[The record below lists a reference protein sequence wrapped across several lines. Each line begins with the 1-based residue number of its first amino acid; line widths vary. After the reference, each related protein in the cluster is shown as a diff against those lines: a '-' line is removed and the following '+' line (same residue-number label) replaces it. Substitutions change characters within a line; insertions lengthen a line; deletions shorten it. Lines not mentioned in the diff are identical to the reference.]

1 MKLFIGSSGS
11 GLGRTP
17 VVGIL
22 STTTTGTASAAGG
35 IMNQSSLLAANQ
47 SSGHMTSSVDAA
59 AGPGRNSVNPLQQQQ
74 AVGSGHAKK
83 PAGPRN
89 LSVTFDPSQE
99 PPVEWR
105 AKFGLLSKRKMSLPH
120 SVKMNTRGTRSADA
134 AGPLMKSKPLKV

>member
-1 MKLFIGSSGS
+1 
-11 GLGRTP
+11 
-17 VVGIL
+17 
-22 STTTTGTASAAGG
+22 
-35 IMNQSSLLAANQ
+35 MNQSSLLTANQ

-59 AGPGRNSVNPLQQQQ
+59 AGPGRYSVNPLQQEQQ

-120 SVKMNTRGTRSADA
+120 SVRMNTRGTRSADA